1 MEKRYEKGCK
11 ILVNIC
17 GACKPDEKI
26 LIITDNTSMEI
37 GMAMWEAT
45 AGFPNRSMI
54 VMEDR
59 SAHSEEPAPLVVAAM
74 MEADVLFNATKY
86 SINNTWAR
94 REACRRGAR
103 SVNMADYTLEML
115 EQSGIFTDYEE
126 AAKMVDQI
134 ASNFEGKVAH
144 ITTPGGTDYVTNIE
158 GAQALRQYGRSL
170 VPGQS
175 SSPPDIECC
184 VFATPGYG
192 DGVIVADASMTH
204 PDLGVVEQ
212 DPVKLIVKNGTVQEI
227 LGGANAE
234 KLKKILSEFTD
245 QRVYN
250 VGEIGIGLNKACHL
264 IGRMLEDEGCY
275 RTAHLAL
282 GSNNRIEQGDCPFHL
297 DMMMK
302 DPTIEIDG
310 KMILDHGEVVW

>member
-1 MEKRYEKGCK
+1 MTKVYEGCK
-11 ILVNIC
+11 ILVNVC
-17 GACKPDEKI
+17 GACKKDERI
-26 LIITDNTSMEI
+26 LIITDNSSMEI
-37 GMAMWEAT
+37 GMAMWAAT
-45 AGFPNRSMI
+45 EGFPNRSLILMD
-54 VMEDR
+54 DR
-59 SAHSEEPAPLVVAAM
+59 SAHSEEPAPLVTAAM

-86 SINNTWAR
+86 SINNTWSR
-94 REACRRGAR
+94 REACKRGAR
-103 SVNMADYTLEML
+103 SVNMADYTLDML

-126 AAKMVDQI
+126 AKRMVDQI

-144 ITTPGGTDYVTNIE
+144 ITTPGGTDYTTNIE
-158 GAQALRQYGRSL
+158 GAQALPQYGRSL

-192 DGVIVADASMTH
+192 EGVIVADASMTH
-204 PDLGVVEQ
+204 PELGVVEN
-212 DPVKLIVKNGTVQEI
+212 DPVRMIVKGGTVVEI
-227 LGGANAE
+227 QGGKNAE
-234 KLKKILSEFTD
+234 TLKKILSEFTD
-245 QRVYN
+245 KRVYN

-275 RTAHLAL
+275 HTAHLAL
-282 GSNNRIEQGDCPFHL
+282 GSNNRIEKGDCPFHL

-310 KMILDHGEVVW
+310 NKILDMGEVVW